1 MANNLVQIK
10 GTELPTDG
18 AALNAAN
25 RLYIDT
31 TDNDEDLTDITTGK
45 WAWLARGI
53 SEITPSWQ
61 EKTQKTAYYD
71 GDGHDD
77 TEVTGKSMQLAVK
90 GVRYLGDP
98 AQDYIDGKQ
107 YAIGSAAKT
116 RVLWINNGMP
126 VVSACTL
133 TAVTPTGG
141 AADAQQNFSLTIAFN
156 GAPKTTTGKL
166 TLNESDKARV
176 FTASVD
182 DKKPAVSSAVSPAGT
197 HETQHTSTLGG

>member
-1 MANNLVQIK
+1 MATPNLVQIK

-18 AALNAAN
+18 AALNVAN

-77 TEVTGKSMQLAVK
+77 TEVTGKSLQLAVK
-90 GVRYLGDP
+90 GVRYLGDA
-98 AQDYIDGKQ
+98 AQDYIDSKQ

-126 VVSACTL
+126 VVSKCTL
-133 TAVTPTGG
+133 TAITSTGG
-141 AADAQQNFSLTIAFN
+141 AADAQQNFSVTIAFD
-156 GAPKTTTGKL
+156 GAPKTTSGQLSL
-166 TLNESDKARV
+166 TETDTTRI
-176 FTASVD
+176 FTAAVD
-182 DKKPAVSSAVSPAGT
+182 NTHPASSLA
-197 HETQHTSTLGG
+197 EKHTDLPKQN

>member
-1 MANNLVQIK
+1 MATNLVQIK

-18 AALNAAN
+18 AALNVAN

-77 TEVTGKSMQLAVK
+77 TEVTGKSLQLAVK
-90 GVRYLGDP
+90 GVRYLGDA
-98 AQDYIDGKQ
+98 AQDYIDSKQ

-126 VVSACTL
+126 VVSKCTL
-133 TAVTPTGG
+133 TAITPTGG
-141 AADAQQNFSLTIAFN
+141 AADAQQNFSLTIAFD
-156 GAPKTTTGKL
+156 GAPKTTSGKL
-166 TLNESDKARV
+166 TLTETDKTRI
-176 FTASVD
+176 FTATVD
-182 DKKPAVSSAVSPAGT
+182 GTQPATSPAET
-197 HETQHTSTLGG
+197 HTNTPK

>member
-1 MANNLVQIK
+1 MATNLVQIK

-18 AALNAAN
+18 AALNVAN

-31 TDNDEDLTDITTGK
+31 TDNNEDLTDITTGK

-77 TEVTGKSMQLAVK
+77 TEVTGKSLQLAVK
-90 GVRYLGDP
+90 GVRYLGDA
-98 AQDYIDGKQ
+98 AQDYIDSKQ

-126 VVSACTL
+126 VVSKCTL
-133 TAVTPTGG
+133 TAITPTGG
-141 AADAQQNFSLTIAFN
+141 AADAQQNFSVTIAFD
-156 GAPKTTTGKL
+156 GAPKTTSGQLSL
-166 TLNESDKARV
+166 TETDTTRI
-176 FTASVD
+176 FTAAVD
-182 DKKPAVSSAVSPAGT
+182 DTHPASSLA
-197 HETQHTSTLGG
+197 ETKANTPKQN

>member
-1 MANNLVQIK
+1 MATNLVQIK

-18 AALNAAN
+18 AALNVAN

-77 TEVTGKSMQLAVK
+77 TEVTGKSLQLAVK
-90 GVRYLGDP
+90 GVRYLGDA
-98 AQDYIDGKQ
+98 AQDYIDSKQ

-126 VVSACTL
+126 VVSKCTL
-133 TAVTPTGG
+133 TAITPTGG
-141 AADAQQNFSLTIAFN
+141 AADAQQNFSLTIAFD
-156 GAPKTTTGKL
+156 GAPKTTSGKL
-166 TLNESDKARV
+166 TLTETDKTRI
-176 FTASVD
+176 FTAAVD
-182 DKKPAVSSAVSPAGT
+182 GTQPATSPAET
-197 HETQHTSTLGG
+197 HTNTPK

>member
-1 MANNLVQIK
+1 MATNLVQIK

-18 AALNAAN
+18 AALNVAN

-77 TEVTGKSMQLAVK
+77 TEVTGKSLQLAVK
-90 GVRYLGDP
+90 GVRYLGDA
-98 AQDYIDGKQ
+98 AQDYIDSKQ

-126 VVSACTL
+126 VVSKCTL
-133 TAVTPTGG
+133 TAITPTGG
-141 AADAQQNFSLTIAFN
+141 AADAQQNFSLTIAFD
-156 GAPKTTTGKL
+156 GAPKTTSGKL
-166 TLNESDKARV
+166 TLTETDKTRI
-176 FTASVD
+176 FTAAID
-182 DKKPAVSSAVSPAGT
+182 DKQPATTPAEVNT
-197 HETQHTSTLGG
+197 NTPKQN

>member
-1 MANNLVQIK
+1 MATNLVQIK
-10 GTELPTDG
+10 GTEIPTDG
-18 AALNAAN
+18 AALNVAN
-25 RLYIDT
+25 RLYIDI
-31 TDNDEDLTDITTGK
+31 TDNDNDLSDITTGK

-156 GAPKTTTGKL
+156 GAPKTTIGKL
-166 TLNESDKARV
+166 TMTESDQSRV

-182 DKKPAVSSAVSPAGT
+182 DKTPATAPTET
-197 HETQHTSTLGG
+197 HTDTDTPKQK

>member
-1 MANNLVQIK
+1 MATNLVQIK

-18 AALNAAN
+18 AALNVAN

-77 TEVTGKSMQLAVK
+77 TEVTGKSLQLAVK
-90 GVRYLGDP
+90 GVRYLGDA
-98 AQDYIDGKQ
+98 AQDYIDSKQ

-126 VVSACTL
+126 VVSKCTL
-133 TAVTPTGG
+133 TAITPTGG
-141 AADAQQNFSLTIAFN
+141 AADAQQNFSVTIAFD
-156 GAPKTTTGKL
+156 GAPKTTSGKL
-166 TLNESDKARV
+166 TLAETDKTRI
-176 FTASVD
+176 FTATVD
-182 DKKPAVSSAVSPAGT
+182 DTQPATTPA
-197 HETQHTSTLGG
+197 ETNTNTPKQN

>member
-1 MANNLVQIK
+1 MATPNLVQIK

-18 AALNAAN
+18 AALNVAN

-77 TEVTGKSMQLAVK
+77 TEVTGKSLQLAVK
-90 GVRYLGDP
+90 GVRYLGDA
-98 AQDYIDGKQ
+98 AQDYIDSKQ

-126 VVSACTL
+126 VVSKCTL
-133 TAVTPTGG
+133 TAITSTGG
-141 AADAQQNFSLTIAFN
+141 AADAQQNFSVTIAFD
-156 GAPKTTTGKL
+156 GAPKTTSGQLSL
-166 TLNESDKARV
+166 TETDTTRI
-176 FTASVD
+176 FTAAVD
-182 DKKPAVSSAVSPAGT
+182 DTHPASSLA
-197 HETQHTSTLGG
+197 EKHTDLPK

>member
-1 MANNLVQIK
+1 MATNLVQIK

-18 AALNAAN
+18 AALNVAN

-77 TEVTGKSMQLAVK
+77 TEVTGKSLQLAVK
-90 GVRYLGDP
+90 GVRYLGDA
-98 AQDYIDGKQ
+98 AQDYIDSKQ

-126 VVSACTL
+126 VVSKCTL
-133 TAVTPTGG
+133 TAITPTGG
-141 AADAQQNFSLTIAFN
+141 AADAQQNFSLTIAFD
-156 GAPKTTTGKL
+156 GAPKTTSGKL
-166 TLNESDKARV
+166 TLTETDKTRI
-176 FTASVD
+176 FTATVD
-182 DKKPAVSSAVSPAGT
+182 DTQPATTPA
-197 HETQHTSTLGG
+197 ETNTNTPKQN

>member
-1 MANNLVQIK
+1 MATNLVQIK

-18 AALNAAN
+18 TALNVAN

-53 SEITPSWQ
+53 SEITSSWQ

-77 TEVTGKSMQLAVK
+77 TEVTGKSLQLAVK
-90 GVRYLGDP
+90 GVRYLGDA
-98 AQDYIDGKQ
+98 AQDYIDSKQ

-126 VVSACTL
+126 VVSKCTL
-133 TAVTPTGG
+133 TAITPTGG
-141 AADAQQNFSLTIAFN
+141 AADAQQNFSLTIAFD
-156 GAPKTTTGKL
+156 GAPKTTSGKL
-166 TLNESDKARV
+166 TLTETDKTRI
-176 FTASVD
+176 FTAAVD
-182 DKKPAVSSAVSPAGT
+182 DKTPAVPPTGT
-197 HETQHTSTLGG
+197 HDTQNQH

>member
-1 MANNLVQIK
+1 MATNLVQIK

-18 AALNAAN
+18 AALNVAN

-77 TEVTGKSMQLAVK
+77 TEVIGKSLQLAVK
-90 GVRYLGDP
+90 GVRYLGDA
-98 AQDYIDGKQ
+98 AQDYIDSKQ

-126 VVSACTL
+126 VVSKCTL
-133 TAVTPTGG
+133 TAITPTGG
-141 AADAQQNFSLTIAFN
+141 AADAQQNFSLTIAFD
-156 GAPKTTTGKL
+156 GAPKTTSGKL
-166 TLNESDKARV
+166 TLTETDKTRI
-176 FTASVD
+176 FTAAVD
-182 DKKPAVSSAVSPAGT
+182 GTQPATSPAET
-197 HETQHTSTLGG
+197 HTNTPKQN

>member
-1 MANNLVQIK
+1 MATNLVQIK

-18 AALNAAN
+18 AALNVAN

-107 YAIGSAAKT
+107 YAIGSAVKT

-126 VVSACTL
+126 VVSKCTL
-133 TAVTPTGG
+133 TAITPTGG
-141 AADAQQNFSLTIAFN
+141 AADAQQNFSLTIAFD
-156 GAPKTTTGKL
+156 GAPKTTSGKL
-166 TLNESDKARV
+166 TLTETDKTRI
-176 FTASVD
+176 FTAAVD
-182 DKKPAVSSAVSPAGT
+182 DAQPA
-197 HETQHTSTLGG
+197 TSTAETNTNTPKQK

>member
-1 MANNLVQIK
+1 MATNLVQIK

-18 AALNAAN
+18 AALNVAN

-77 TEVTGKSMQLAVK
+77 TEVTGKSLQLAVK
-90 GVRYLGDP
+90 GVRYLGDA
-98 AQDYIDGKQ
+98 AQDYIDSKQ

-126 VVSACTL
+126 VVSKCTL
-133 TAVTPTGG
+133 TAITPTGG
-141 AADAQQNFSLTIAFN
+141 AADAQQNFSLTIAFD
-156 GAPKTTTGKL
+156 GAPKTTSGKL
-166 TLNESDKARV
+166 TLTETDKTRI
-176 FTASVD
+176 FTAAVD
-182 DKKPAVSSAVSPAGT
+182 DKQPATTPA
-197 HETQHTSTLGG
+197 ETNTNTPKQD

>member
-1 MANNLVQIK
+1 MATNLVQIK

-18 AALNAAN
+18 AALNVAN

-71 GDGHDD
+71 GDGHDN
-77 TEVTGKSMQLAVK
+77 TEVTGKSLQLAVK
-90 GVRYLGDP
+90 GVRYLGDA
-98 AQDYIDGKQ
+98 AQDYIDSKQ

-126 VVSACTL
+126 VVSKCTL
-133 TAVTPTGG
+133 TAITPTGG
-141 AADAQQNFSLTIAFN
+141 AADAQQNFSLTIAFD
-156 GAPKTTTGKL
+156 GAPKTTSGKL
-166 TLNESDKARV
+166 TLTETDKTRI
-176 FTASVD
+176 FTAAVD
-182 DKKPAVSSAVSPAGT
+182 DTQPATSPA
-197 HETQHTSTLGG
+197 ETNTNTPKQN

>member
-1 MANNLVQIK
+1 MATNLVQIK

-18 AALNAAN
+18 AALNVAN

-77 TEVTGKSMQLAVK
+77 TEVTGKSLQLAVK
-90 GVRYLGDP
+90 GVRYLGDA
-98 AQDYIDGKQ
+98 AQDYIDSKQ

-126 VVSACTL
+126 VVSKCTL
-133 TAVTPTGG
+133 TAITPTGG
-141 AADAQQNFSLTIAFN
+141 AADAQQNFSVTIAFD
-156 GAPKTTTGKL
+156 GAPKTTSGKL
-166 TLNESDKARV
+166 TLTETDTTRI
-176 FTASVD
+176 FTAAVD
-182 DKKPAVSSAVSPAGT
+182 DKQPATTLAET
-197 HETQHTSTLGG
+197 HTDTPKQN

>member
-1 MANNLVQIK
+1 MATNLVQIK

-18 AALNAAN
+18 AALNVAN

-61 EKTQKTAYYD
+61 EKTQKAAYYD

-77 TEVTGKSMQLAVK
+77 TEVTGKSLQLAVK
-90 GVRYLGDP
+90 GVRYLGDA
-98 AQDYIDGKQ
+98 AQDYIDSKQ

-126 VVSACTL
+126 VVSKCTL
-133 TAVTPTGG
+133 TAITPTGG
-141 AADAQQNFSLTIAFN
+141 AADAQQNFSVTIAFD
-156 GAPKTTTGKL
+156 GAPKTTSGQLSL
-166 TLNESDKARV
+166 TETDTTRI
-176 FTASVD
+176 FTAAVD
-182 DKKPAVSSAVSPAGT
+182 DTHPASSLA
-197 HETQHTSTLGG
+197 ETKANTPKQN

>member
-1 MANNLVQIK
+1 
-10 GTELPTDG
+10 
-18 AALNAAN
+18 
-25 RLYIDT
+25 
-31 TDNDEDLTDITTGK
+31 
-45 WAWLARGI
+45 
-53 SEITPSWQ
+53 
-61 EKTQKTAYYD
+61 
-71 GDGHDD
+71 
-77 TEVTGKSMQLAVK
+77 MQLAVK

-156 GAPKTTTGKL
+156 GAPKTTSDKL
-166 TLNESDKARV
+166 TLTETDKTRI
-176 FTASVD
+176 FTAAVD
-182 DKKPAVSSAVSPAGT
+182 DKTPAVPPTGT
-197 HETQHTSTLGG
+197 HDTSNQH

>member
-1 MANNLVQIK
+1 MATNLVQIK

-18 AALNAAN
+18 AALNVAN

-77 TEVTGKSMQLAVK
+77 TEVTGKSLQLAVK
-90 GVRYLGDP
+90 GVRYLGDA
-98 AQDYIDGKQ
+98 AQDYIDSKQ

-141 AADAQQNFSLTIAFN
+141 AADAQQNFSLTIAFD
-156 GAPKTTTGKL
+156 GAPKTTSGKL
-166 TLNESDKARV
+166 TLTETDKTRI
-176 FTASVD
+176 FTADVD
-182 DKKPAVSSAVSPAGT
+182 DTQQATSPAKKQT
-197 HETQHTSTLGG
+197 DSPK

>member
-1 MANNLVQIK
+1 MATPNLVQIK

-18 AALNAAN
+18 AALNVAN

-31 TDNDEDLTDITTGK
+31 TDNNEDLTDITTGK

-77 TEVTGKSMQLAVK
+77 TEVTGKSLQLAVK
-90 GVRYLGDP
+90 GVRYLGDA
-98 AQDYIDGKQ
+98 AQDYIDSKQ

-126 VVSACTL
+126 VVSKCTL
-133 TAVTPTGG
+133 TAITPTGG
-141 AADAQQNFSLTIAFN
+141 AADAQQNFSVTIAFD

-166 TLNESDKARV
+166 TLTETDTTRI
-176 FTASVD
+176 FTAAVD
-182 DKKPAVSSAVSPAGT
+182 DTHPASSLA
-197 HETQHTSTLGG
+197 EKHTDLPK

>member
-18 AALNAAN
+18 AALNVAN

-77 TEVTGKSMQLAVK
+77 TEVTGKSLQLAVK
-90 GVRYLGDP
+90 GVRYLGDA
-98 AQDYIDGKQ
+98 AQDYIDSKQ

-126 VVSACTL
+126 VVSKCTL
-133 TAVTPTGG
+133 TAITPTGG
-141 AADAQQNFSLTIAFN
+141 AADAQQNFSLTIAFD
-156 GAPKTTTGKL
+156 GAPKTTSGKL
-166 TLNESDKARV
+166 TLTETDKTRI

-182 DKKPAVSSAVSPAGT
+182 DTQPATSPA
-197 HETQHTSTLGG
+197 ETNTNTPKQN

>member
-1 MANNLVQIK
+1 MATPNLVQIK

-18 AALNAAN
+18 AALNVAN

-77 TEVTGKSMQLAVK
+77 TEVTGKSLQLAVK
-90 GVRYLGDP
+90 GVRYLGDA
-98 AQDYIDGKQ
+98 AQDYIDSKQ

-126 VVSACTL
+126 VVSKCTL
-133 TAVTPTGG
+133 TAITPTGG
-141 AADAQQNFSLTIAFN
+141 AADAQQNFSVTIAFD

-166 TLNESDKARV
+166 TLTETDTTRI
-176 FTASVD
+176 FTA
-182 DKKPAVSSAVSPAGT
+182 AVVADT
-197 HETQHTSTLGG
+197 HTDTHQ